1 MMHRFDHQH
10 VAVYTGR
17 ALQTRKVGF
26 SSLKQSLRRKPQS
39 PYIVCGFFVRA
50 PSFGGAD
57 GRASALPVS
66 RKWLPGLLTRQR
78 CRPHLAVSA
87 SVLSNRN
94 DLEAIMAVETT
105 LDCATAQTPVCLD
118 TLHCSNWVKAGP
130 VAVLNPASTLHER
143 IAFSWGLAEDLLD
156 MTELLMESSDD
167 GISRAASHYFTRL
180 TPLVAM
186 LDSLGDCTRPDAADE
201 TFTQRSPV

>member
-1 MMHRFDHQH
+1 MHRFDHQRF
-10 VAVYTGR
+10 AVYTGR
-17 ALQTRKVGF
+17 ALQTRRAGF
-26 SSLKQSLRRKPQS
+26 DSLKQSLRRKPQS
-39 PYIVCGFFVRA
+39 PHLVCGFFVRS
-50 PSFGGAD
+50 PSLGGSD

-66 RKWLPGLLTRQR
+66 RKWLPGLSNPSSRRPCLT
-78 CRPHLAVSA
+78 AGA
-87 SVLSNRN
+87 SVFVNRN

-105 LDCATAQTPVCLD
+105 LDCATAQKPVCLD
-118 TLHCSNWVKAGP
+118 TLHPSNWVKTGP

-143 IAFSWGLAEDLLD
+143 IAFSWGLAQDLLD

-186 LDSLGDCTRPDAADE
+186 LDSLGDCTCLD
-201 TFTQRSPV
+201 VK